1 MFLSGMV
8 GTASGGSEKK
18 YKITNNRSGDGIV
31 YPEYAAPGKYV
42 QQTGVRTL
50 PNITGSSGIAIP
62 VGTVS
67 ESYFTG
73 IETIAAGEK
82 GQVVFFVMPAEDVTI
97 S

>member
-31 YPEYAAPGKYV
+31 YPEYAAPGEYV
-42 QQTGVRTL
+42 RQKGSGIQPVVTR
-50 PNITGSSGIAIP
+50 SSGIPIP
-62 VGTVS
+62 TALMS
-67 ESYFTG
+67 KNT
-73 IETIAAGEK
+73 TRAAAGK
-82 GQVVFFVMPAEDVTI
+82 DQVIYFIMPAENVTI